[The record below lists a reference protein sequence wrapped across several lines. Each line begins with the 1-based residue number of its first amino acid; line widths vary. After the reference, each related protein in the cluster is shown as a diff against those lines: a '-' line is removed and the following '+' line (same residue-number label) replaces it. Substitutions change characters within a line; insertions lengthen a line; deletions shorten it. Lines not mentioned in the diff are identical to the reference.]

1 MYELLQNGDIAPKSQ
16 RNRRKCFAVS
26 AKIRQPPP
34 QSGVNSLLRLRLQRQ
49 SDPNQRSFNPAH
61 FGHHG
66 TEMGPLLIGA
76 GHVKMTRLSKFKYA
90 AAPLALGLALI
101 SAPSFAQDSTDEGA
115 DEGESKPIVVTG
127 SLIARPDLTSNSP
140 ITVVSGEALQDQ
152 GAVNVEEAL
161 NQLPQVTPGLN
172 ANVNNGGNGTVSV
185 DVRGLGPSRTLVLVN
200 GRRMV
205 PSNNTGVVD
214 LNVINPLLI
223 DRVDV
228 VTGGASA
235 TYGSDA
241 LGGVVNFVLKKD
253 FEGVELTSQY
263 GVTSRGDSQLFT
275 VGGIVGGN
283 FADNRGNATLA
294 VSYADRS
301 ASFQSERA
309 WSRIDQN
316 GGSATGIA
324 GRLDNSFANPF
335 ATGGNRAFNADG
347 SVRAFVNNFDLTNP
361 ATDRYNFAPV
371 NYIQTPQKR
380 FTITALANYDITD
393 KINFYAEASY
403 VQSEVKLQLAP
414 TPATNI
420 FVNANSPVLSASAL
434 ALAAGRPN
442 PNAPLTFRRRMVEVG
457 PRIQTFNFDVTQV
470 NVGIKGELF
479 AGWNYDLY
487 YARGR
492 VDSAQGLQNDVS
504 RSRLTSGL
512 NGCPTGSPAG
522 CVVVDA
528 FGPGR
533 ISPTAANYIR
543 IASAVDQFAFNRDNI
558 VGVVNG
564 SLGSLPGGDIGAA
577 FGVEYRKDG
586 SDFIP
591 SDPAQRGDLTGFN
604 AVKPIKG
611 SFDTKE
617 VFGEVRLPVV
627 DMLAIDL
634 KGRYSDYSTVGGNF
648 TWSVGGEFKPIDD
661 IRVRATYSQ
670 ANRAPS
676 VFELFQAGD
685 QGFPAVVDPCFRG
698 QPGGVNPAPSAGV
711 AAICVLQGLPNP
723 TTNVLTQT
731 NAQIEATF
739 TGSTTLREEQ
749 ADTLTAGIQFTP
761 SFAPGLNLSVDY
773 FDIKVDGYVAR
784 IAGGTQGLV
793 SQCFAQNITTAAQ
806 LAANPYCSLLT
817 RRPNGDLL
825 ATVPLTN
832 ELSAGVNNVLK
843 TRGIDFTAAYDLGL
857 GFVGLDNSKLG
868 LSSNVTYLM
877 NYKFNGREIAG
888 TSDGDFGTFAKWKAN
903 TRATYSDDN
912 WSLSLNWQY
921 IGKVDDGGTPVK
933 AVSYFD
939 LNSRVSIGDNL
950 ELFGGVQNLFDKQ
963 PPAITS
969 GFTATN
975 TDETLYDTLGRRFF
989 MGAKVRF

>member
-1 MYELLQNGDIAPKSQ
+1 
-16 RNRRKCFAVS
+16 
-26 AKIRQPPP
+26 
-34 QSGVNSLLRLRLQRQ
+34 
-49 SDPNQRSFNPAH
+49 
-61 FGHHG
+61 
-66 TEMGPLLIGA
+66 
-76 GHVKMTRLSKFKYA
+76 MTRLSKLNYT

-101 SAPSFAQDSTDEGA
+101 STPSFAQDA
-115 DEGESKPIVVTG
+115 DEAESAGESIVVTG
-127 SLIARPDLTSNSP
+127 SRIARPDLTSNSP

-161 NQLPQVTPGLN
+161 NQLPQITPGLN

-185 DVRGLGPSRTLVLVN
+185 DVRGLGASRTLVLVN

-228 VTGGASA
+228 VTGGQAA

-241 LGGVVNFVLKKD
+241 LGGVVNFILKNK
-253 FEGVELTSQY
+253 FEGVELSSQY
-263 GVTSRGDSQLFT
+263 GLTSRGDSQLWT
-275 VGGIVGGN
+275 VGGVVGGN
-283 FADNRGNATLA
+283 FADDRGNATLA
-294 VSYADRS
+294 VSYTERS
-301 ASFQSERA
+301 PSFQDERS

-380 FTITALANYDITD
+380 FTMTALANFDIND
-393 KINFYAEASY
+393 NINFYAEGSY

-420 FVNANSPVLSASAL
+420 FVNPTSPVLSASAL
-434 ALAAGRPN
+434 ALAAGRPT
-442 PNAPLTFRRRMVEVG
+442 PGAPLTFRRRMVEVG

-470 NVGIKGELF
+470 NVGLKGKLF
-479 AGWNYDLY
+479 DGWDFDVY
-487 YARGR
+487 YGRGR

-504 RSRLTSGL
+504 RARLTSGL
-512 NGCPTGSPAG
+512 NGCPVGSPAG
-522 CVVVDA
+522 CVTVNA
-528 FGPGR
+528 FGPNT
-533 ISPTAANYIR
+533 ITQAAANYIR
-543 IASAVDQFAFNRDNI
+543 IASAVDQFGFDRDN
-558 VGVVNG
+558 VVAVANG
-564 SLGSLPGGDIGAA
+564 TLGKLPGGDIGVAV
-577 FGVEYRKDG
+577 GLEYRRDA
-586 SDFIP
+586 SNFIP

-604 AVKPIKG
+604 AVQPING
-611 SFDTKE
+611 SFDSKE
-617 VFGEVRLPVV
+617 VFGEVRLPVI
-627 DMLAIDL
+627 DMLTLEA
-634 KGRYSDYSTVGGNF
+634 KGRYSDFSTVGGNF
-648 TWSVGGEFKPIDD
+648 TWSVGGDFRPVED
-661 IRVRATYSQ
+661 IRMRATYSR

-685 QGFPAVVDPCFRG
+685 QGFPAVTDPCFRG
-698 QPGGVNPAPSAGV
+698 QPAGVRPAPSAGV

-739 TGSTTLREEQ
+739 TGNTNLREETS
-749 ADTLTAGIQFTP
+749 DTLTAGIQFTP
-761 SFAPGLNLSVDY
+761 SFAEGLTLSVDY
-773 FDIKVDGYVAR
+773 FDIKIDGYVAR
-784 IAGGTQGLV
+784 VAGGANGLV
-793 SQCFAQNITTAAQ
+793 AECFAQNITTAAQ

-832 ELSAGVNNVLK
+832 ELAPGANNKLK
-843 TRGIDFTAAYDLGL
+843 TRGVDVAFAYPIGL
-857 GFVGLDNSKLG
+857 GFAGLDNSKLTV
-868 LSSNVTYLM
+868 SSNVTYLM
-877 NYKFNGREIAG
+877 DYKFNGTDFAG
-888 TSDGDFGTFAKWKAN
+888 YASGDFGTLPHWKAN
-903 TRATYSDDN
+903 TRLTYSDDN
-912 WSLSLNWQY
+912 LNLALNWQY
-921 IGKVDDGGTPVK
+921 IGKSRDTFGDPIEPANLAGFGPIK
-933 AVSYFD
+933 GYSLFD
-939 LNSRVSIGDNL
+939 LNARVNASDNF
-950 ELFGGVQNLFDKQ
+950 EIFGGIQNLLDKQ
-963 PPAITS
+963 PPSVNA

-989 MGAKVRF
+989 IGAKIKY

>member
-1 MYELLQNGDIAPKSQ
+1 MRL
-16 RNRRKCFAVS
+16 FALFPPEKTKP
-26 AKIRQPPP
+26 AGCLIRPAT
-34 QSGVNSLLRLRLQRQ
+34 SG
-49 SDPNQRSFNPAH
+49 
-61 FGHHG
+61 
-66 TEMGPLLIGA
+66 IGA
-76 GHVKMTRLSKFKYA
+76 GHVKTARNSKFKYT
-90 AAPLALGLALI
+90 AAPLAIGLVML
-101 SAPSFAQDSTDEGA
+101 STPSFAQDSEEA
-115 DEGESKPIVVTG
+115 EAESAPIVVTG
-127 SLIARPDLTSNSP
+127 SLIARPDLSSNSP
-140 ITVVSGEALQDQ
+140 ITVVSGEVLQDQ

-185 DVRGLGPSRTLVLVN
+185 DVRGLGSSRTLVLVN

-241 LGGVVNFVLKKD
+241 LGGVVNFILKKN
-253 FEGVELTSQY
+253 FEGVELSSQY
-263 GVTSRGDSQLFT
+263 GVTSRGDSQLWT
-275 VGGIVGGN
+275 IGGVVGGN
-283 FADNRGNATLA
+283 FADDRGNATLA
-294 VSYADRS
+294 VSYTDRS
-301 ASFQSERA
+301 PSFQSARA

-324 GRLDNSFANPF
+324 GRFDNLFSNPF
-335 ATGGNRAFNADG
+335 VPGGNRAFNADG
-347 SVRAFVNNFDLTNP
+347 SVRPFVNSFDLTNP
-361 ATDRYNFAPV
+361 LTDRYNFAPV
-371 NYIQTPQKR
+371 NYIQTPQQR
-380 FTITALANYDITD
+380 FTVTALANYDISD
-393 KINFYAEASY
+393 NINFYAEASY

-420 FVNANSPVLSASAL
+420 FVNPTSPVLSPSAL
-434 ALAAGRPN
+434 ALAATRAN
-442 PNAPLTFRRRMVEVG
+442 PLAPLTFRRRTVEVG

-470 NVGIKGELF
+470 NAGIKGELF
-479 AGWNYDLY
+479 AGWNYDIY

-533 ISPTAANYIR
+533 LTPAAVNYIR
-543 IASAVDQFAFNRDNI
+543 IASAVDQFAFDRDNI

-564 SLGSLPGGDIGAA
+564 SLGSLPGGDIGVAV
-577 FGVEYRKDG
+577 GVEYRRDA
-586 SDFIP
+586 SSFIP

-604 AVKPIKG
+604 AVQPISG
-611 SFDTKE
+611 SFNTKE
-617 VFGEVRLPVV
+617 VFGEVRLPVI

-661 IRVRATYSQ
+661 IRMRATYSV

-698 QPGGVNPAPSAGV
+698 QPAPLGTLPAPSAGV
-711 AAICVLQGLPNP
+711 AAICVLQGLPSP
-723 TTNVLTQT
+723 TTNILVQT

-739 TGSTTLREEQ
+739 TGNASLREEQ

-761 SFAPGLNLSVDY
+761 SFAPGLTLSVDY
-773 FDIKVDGYVAR
+773 FDIKVDGYVSR
-784 IAGGTQGLV
+784 VQGGTVGLV
-793 SQCFAQNITTAAQ
+793 AACFAQNITTAAQ
-806 LAANPYCSLLT
+806 LAADPFCSLLS

-832 ELSAGVNNVLK
+832 EANLGVNNVLK
-843 TRGIDFTAAYDLGL
+843 TRGIDFTAAYDFGL
-857 GFVGLDNSKLG
+857 GFLGLENSKLA

-877 NYKFNGREIAG
+877 DYKFNGVEFAG
-888 TSDGDFGTFAKWKAN
+888 FASGDFGTLPHWKAN

-921 IGKVDDGGTPVK
+921 LGKSTDTFGDIGGAFGTGPIK

-939 LNSRVSIGDNL
+939 LNTRVNVGDNL
-950 ELFGGVQNLFDKQ
+950 ELFGGIQNLFDKQ
-963 PPAITS
+963 PPSVNA